1 MSRQKMTAVLGTL
14 AIVGAGSASAA
25 IANSSGQAA
34 HGKVLGQRHTHA
46 VHGPVAASTPGRRV
60 RVSRSLTAHFHA
72 FSGTRARAASAADI
86 NAVSAGLAP
95 LAALGR
101 TYGADASQATGTTV
115 GPAGVKVWIVPGT
128 TGACLVDVEGPQGA
142 GSDCLRSAAVL
153 AGHLW
158 TVDAVHYAGSAPQET
173 LIGVAPD
180 GYSSATVNW
189 SDGTTSTLPVTANIY
204 STPIGAHAGWKSVT
218 LTGATAAA
226 LDVTGMAKLP

>member
-1 MSRQKMTAVLGTL
+1 MSRQKMAAVLGTL

-25 IANSSGQAA
+25 IANGSGEAA
-34 HGKVLGQRHTHA
+34 HGKVLGQRHTHVTHAPA
-46 VHGPVAASTPGRRV
+46 VLAGHRGRV
-60 RVSRSLTAHFHA
+60 RVSRELTAHFR
-72 FSGTRARAASAADI
+72 SLRAATARTAGAADLSTISAA
-86 NAVSAGLAP
+86 LAP
-95 LAALGR
+95 LSALGK
-101 TYGADASQATGTTV
+101 TYGADPAQAVGTTV
-115 GPAGVKVWIVPGT
+115 GPAGVKVWLVPGSD
-128 TGACLVDVEGPQGA
+128 GACLVDVEGPQGA
-142 GSDCLRSAAVL
+142 GNGCSSSAAVT
-153 AGHLW
+153 AGDMW